1 MSSKTQDPVERAEKR
16 VGTLLC
22 NKWRLDALLGVGGM
36 GAVYAATHRNQKR
49 VAIKMLH
56 AEASAVHDIRER
68 FLREGYLANSVGH
81 EGIVSVHDDDVAED
95 GSVFLVLELLE
106 GETLEE
112 RATRKGG
119 ILSPSEV
126 LSVADQLLDVL
137 AAAHDRKLVHRD
149 LKPDNLFLTNA
160 GILKVLDF
168 GIARLNE
175 PDGTSSSSTRTGSL
189 LGTPAFMAPEQ
200 ARGRWKDVDAQ
211 SDLWSA
217 GATLFALL
225 TGRPPHEGGTS
236 NEVLALAI
244 TQQAPS
250 LASLRPD
257 LPAPVT
263 DLIDKSLS
271 YDKQD
276 RYPSARVMQEAVRG
290 AYRTIL
296 GNAEPRPPALSI
308 VDGGLPVEGVRFS
321 NPSPASART
330 ISERAAAFD
339 HESLEPVPTK
349 RPARIWIVGVTV
361 LAALALAFG
370 WRSWTAAR
378 SAGAEAPGDRSLEET
393 SLRASTLRSTA
404 GRWRKRHRRSAKT
417 RGPPCRRMLGR
428 RRQPSLPRSF
438 LPRETR
444 RLPRCR
450 RVVRPKSRCGAQ
462 PPRNRLPAQLRRS
475 RHPNRRRSK
484 PRLSQKH
491 LRLRKTSIRFPDA
504 VDRKSRSLVRFPNG
518 VDTDDADSD
527 WAFSTVPTPG
537 AENQLS

>member
-393 SLRASTLRSTA
+393 STPSGVHAPLDGRQLAEAPSTPATERGAEGGPASENDEVKEVAEPSEEPLVEADETPPAVQKGGAIQKPVPRAVAPKAVPRAAPQPTSKTAPIQTSTQP
-404 GRWRKRHRRSAKT
+404 KT
-417 RGPPCRRMLGR
+417 PAPAETFDPLSR
-428 RRQPSLPRSF
+428 RR
-438 LPRETR
+438 
-444 RLPRCR
+444 
-450 RVVRPKSRCGAQ
+450 
-462 PPRNRLPAQLRRS
+462 
-475 RHPNRRRSK
+475 
-484 PRLSQKH
+484 
-491 LRLRKTSIRFPDA
+491 
-504 VDRKSRSLVRFPNG
+504 
-518 VDTDDADSD
+518 
-527 WAFSTVPTPG
+527 
-537 AENQLS
+537 